1 MYDWRVLRL
10 TGGYPVLEQC
20 PYCPQFVP
28 KYLGGLY
35 LWSSSRGMFLARCD
49 DEPLSE
55 FQFHDAAEQDGFQ
68 IDSVRRL
75 VGVGLKLAQ
84 RIAQSVKHGAAGLK
98 AHKGSSCPHS
108 GDVPW
113 LLCSEAFGLRA
124 KQLAALLGGGGEAD
138 GGQSIRDRWPSQIL
152 VARLETPREQ

>member
-1 MYDWRVLRL
+1 M
-10 TGGYPVLEQC
+10 
-20 PYCPQFVP
+20 P

-75 VGVGLKLAQ
+75 VGSASSL
-84 RIAQSVKHGAAGLK
+84 RSVSRRA
-98 AHKGSSCPHS
+98 SSM
-108 GDVPW
+108 GRR
-113 LLCSEAFGLRA
+113 G
-124 KQLAALLGGGGEAD
+124 
-138 GGQSIRDRWPSQIL
+138 
-152 VARLETPREQ
+152 